1 MVPVATALM
10 AHNAMSSI
18 ALVHDAAHVICERN
32 NTPTMVTIATANT
45 ARANTAEKTWTA
57 SVFISSFLRH
67 FGCLSG
73 RINR

>member
-18 ALVHDAAHVICERN
+18 ASTHDAAHVIRVRN
-32 NTPTMVTIATANT
+32 NTPTMVITPTANT
-45 ARANTAEKTWTA
+45 ATANTAEKTWTA
-57 SVFISSFLRH
+57 SVFISPFLRH
-67 FGCLSG
+67 FPLLSG